1 VNQIAGKISEEDN
14 LVEPYFI
21 QGSGNIWCYKPNSKS
36 MVRLPR
42 GIYGFIISLKEDN
55 LGRVLFYSE
64 YGDIV
69 VIEKEELITIGFN

>member
-1 VNQIAGKISEEDN
+1 
-14 LVEPYFI
+14 
-21 QGSGNIWCYKPNSKS
+21 